1 MDAGEVLRQTSAVIG
16 RPVTIWEV
24 TGPHEAVP
32 RATSSA
38 GAPSPFDLHAIL
50 KRWKVPIPVGSVWIA
65 APGPASK
72 EQGWLV
78 APVRSRPASGPPDG
92 RERRS
97 RERLALEL
105 AGLAVGCI
113 ASKGAASP
121 TGAMVHQATNP
132 LTAAR
137 AGLQLA
143 MESIGHWEDLAAD
156 RRTTLLDE
164 LREVLDD
171 IDRTSE
177 YLRVMKESARSGA
190 MTARGSRGGRFDAV
204 RIVRSCLTLEGRILR
219 DRGIELDFTTDLEAV
234 YLKGDP
240 NALFDLMVSV
250 VRHAADPVGP
260 KAGVGV
266 RVELGQKGKQLE
278 LVVRGRGRVDVAKAR
293 SVAEDVFGGRVT
305 IETPPGEETTLTIAL
320 PLPPQREGERD
331 PRRGG

>member
-32 RATSSA
+32 RGTSSA
-38 GAPSPFDLHAIL
+38 GVPAPFDLHTIL

-65 APGPASK
+65 APGPATEK
-72 EQGWLV
+72 QGWLV
-78 APVRSRPASGPPDG
+78 APVRSRPASGPPGG

-113 ASKGAASP
+113 ANQGVSTH
-121 TGAMVHQATNP
+121 TGAILHQATNP

-143 MESIGHWEDLAAD
+143 MESIGNWKDLTAD
-156 RRTTLLDE
+156 RRSTLLDE

-190 MTARGSRGGRFDAV
+190 MTARGERGGRFDAV
-204 RIVRSCLTLEGRILR
+204 RIVRSCLTLERRLLR
-219 DRGIELDFTTDLEAV
+219 DRAIELEFTTDLETV

-240 NALFDLMVSV
+240 NALFDLLVTV
-250 VRHAADPVGP
+250 VRHAANPVAG
-260 KAGVGV
+260 KAGAGV
-266 RVELGQKGKQLE
+266 RVQLAQKGLQLE

-293 SVAEDVFGGRVT
+293 SVAEKFGGSVS
-305 IETPPGEETTLTIAL
+305 IESPAGEETTLTIAL
-320 PLPPQREGERD
+320 PLPPQREG
-331 PRRGG
+331 

>member
-1 MDAGEVLRQTSAVIG
+1 VDAGEVLRQTSAVIG

-38 GAPSPFDLHAIL
+38 GAPAPFDLHTTL

-65 APGPASK
+65 APGPAS
-72 EQGWLV
+72 EDQGWLV
-78 APVRSRPASGPPDG
+78 APVRSRPASGPPGG

-113 ASKGAASP
+113 ENLSHAPDP

-156 RRTTLLDE
+156 RRSTLLDE
-164 LREVLDD
+164 LREVLED

-177 YLRVMKESARSGA
+177 YLRVVKDSARSGA
-190 MTARGSRGGRFDAV
+190 MTKRGERGGRFDAV
-204 RIVRSCLTLEGRILR
+204 RIVRSCLTLEGRLLR
-219 DRGIELDFTTDLEAV
+219 DRGIELEFTTDLETV
-234 YLKGDP
+234 YLKGNP
-240 NALFDLMVSV
+240 NALFDLLVSV
-250 VRHAADPVGP
+250 VRHAADPVAD
-260 KAGVGV
+260 KAGAGV
-266 RVELGQKGKQLE
+266 RVQLAQKGKQLE
-278 LVVRGRGRVDVAKAR
+278 LVVRGRGRADLAKAR
-293 SVAEDVFGGRVT
+293 SVAEDVFGGTVS
-305 IETPPGEETTLTIAL
+305 IETPAGEETTLTIAL
-320 PLPPQREGERD
+320 PLPQQREGER
-331 PRRGG
+331 GG

>member
-16 RPVTIWEV
+16 RPVTLWEV

-32 RATSSA
+32 RATSTA
-38 GAPSPFDLHAIL
+38 GVPAPFDLHTIL

-65 APGPASK
+65 APAPASDG
-72 EQGWLV
+72 QGWLV
-78 APVRSRPASGPPDG
+78 APVRSRPASGPPGG

-105 AGLAVGCI
+105 AGLALGCI
-113 ASKGAASP
+113 ESQGAASR

-137 AGLQLA
+137 AGLQMA

-156 RRTTLLDE
+156 RRSTLLDE
-164 LREVLDD
+164 LGEVLDD

-190 MTARGSRGGRFDAV
+190 MTTRAGRGGRFDAV
-204 RIVRSCLTLEGRILR
+204 RIVRSCLTLERRLLR
-219 DRGIELDFTTDLEAV
+219 DRGIELEFTTSLEAV

-240 NALFDLMVSV
+240 NALFDLLVSI
-250 VRHAADPVGP
+250 VRHAADPVADKTG
-260 KAGVGV
+260 AGV
-266 RVELGQKGKQLE
+266 RVQLVQNRKQLE
-278 LVVRGRGRVDVAKAR
+278 LVVRGRGRMDVAKAR
-293 SVAEDVFGGRVT
+293 TVAEDVFGGRVS
-305 IETPPGEETTLTIAL
+305 IESSPGEETTLTIAL
-320 PLPPQREGERD
+320 PLPPQREGEA
-331 PRRGG
+331 G

>member
-38 GAPSPFDLHAIL
+38 GVPPPFDLHTTL

-65 APGPASK
+65 APAPGSK
-72 EQGWLV
+72 ERGWLI

-97 RERLALEL
+97 RERLTLEL

-113 ASKGAASP
+113 ANQGAASP
-121 TGAMVHQATNP
+121 TGAMVHEATNP

-143 MESIGHWEDLAAD
+143 MESIGQWEDLAAD
-156 RRTTLLDE
+156 RRSTLLAE
-164 LREVLDD
+164 LSEVLDD

-177 YLRVMKESARSGA
+177 YLRVMKETARTGA
-190 MTARGSRGGRFDAV
+190 MTRRGERGGRFDAV

-219 DRGIELDFTTDLEAV
+219 DRGIELEFTTDLEAV
-234 YLKGDP
+234 YLKGNP
-240 NALFDLMVSV
+240 NALFDLMVTV
-250 VRHAADPVGP
+250 VRHAADPV
-260 KAGVGV
+260 AGKEGAGV
-266 RVELGQKGKQLE
+266 RVELAQKGKQLE
-278 LVVRGRGRVDVAKAR
+278 LVVRGRGQVDVAKAR
-293 SVAEDVFGGRVT
+293 SVAEDVFGGRVS
-305 IETPPGEETTLTIAL
+305 IESPPGEETTLTISL
-320 PLPPQREGERD
+320 PLPPQREG
-331 PRRGG
+331 

>member
-38 GAPSPFDLHAIL
+38 GAPAPFDLHSIL
-50 KRWKVPIPVGSVWIA
+50 KRWKVSIPVGSVWIA
-65 APGPASK
+65 APGPAGK

-113 ASKGAASP
+113 ANLGAPGP

-137 AGLQLA
+137 AGVQLA

-156 RRTTLLDE
+156 RRTTLLNE
-164 LREVLDD
+164 LGEVLDD

-177 YLRVMKESARSGA
+177 YLRIMKESARSGA
-190 MTARGSRGGRFDAV
+190 MTARGERGGRFDAV

-219 DRGIELDFTTDLEAV
+219 DRGIELEFTTDLEAV

-260 KAGVGV
+260 KAGAGV
-266 RVELGQKGKQLE
+266 QVELAQKGRQLE
-278 LVVRGRGRVDVAKAR
+278 LVVRSRGQVDVAKAR
-293 SVAEDVFGGRVT
+293 SVAENVFGGRVS
-305 IETPPGEETTLTIAL
+305 IESPAGEETMLTISL
-320 PLPPQREGERD
+320 PLPPQREG
-331 PRRGG
+331 